1 MSSDELQ
8 LIKKRIEEVHCLVED
23 LENDL
28 RKDPEDFD
36 ISLTLSSLRRHLK
49 DIERQRTEIEAE
61 RGLES
66 GQQKAR
72 TGRAL

>member
-1 MSSDELQ
+1 MSSDELHLLQ
-8 LIKKRIEEVHCLVED
+8 KRIEEVHKLLAD

-28 RKDPEDFD
+28 LHDPEDFD

-61 RGLES
+61 RDMES